1 LYLGQVLHAGMIA
14 VVFGLGVTYA
24 QRLSPGSAGLAGSV
38 FFSAQSL
45 SALTGSL
52 LGSGGVWLI
61 GLPGMFFIPAAV
73 LAAACALFVWNDR
86 WRRKDIARRDMKE
99 TR

>member
-1 LYLGQVLHAGMIA
+1 M
-14 VVFGLGVTYA
+14 
-24 QRLSPGSAGLAGSV
+24 

-61 GLPGMFFIPAAV
+61 GLPGMFFVPAAV
-73 LAAACALFVWNDR
+73 LAAAGGLFLWNDR
-86 WRRKDIARRDMKE
+86 SRRKVVARRDMKE
-99 TR
+99 VR